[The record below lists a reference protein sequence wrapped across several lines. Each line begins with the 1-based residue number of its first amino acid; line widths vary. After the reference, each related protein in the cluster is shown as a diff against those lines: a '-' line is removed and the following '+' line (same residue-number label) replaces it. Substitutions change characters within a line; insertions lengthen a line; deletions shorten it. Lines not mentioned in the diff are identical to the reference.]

1 MDRPTAGH
9 DNSTI
14 GRPALCTP
22 RRRLFTGRSVFIYI
36 IIVQLPL
43 LASGPKVPV
52 DVLKKNVPLDGRLFR
67 DTANTESPPMA
78 KLGPFRNLYLPGAGG
93 GRIRIPEVHPRHRLC
108 CGRRSSRC
116 VSL

>member
-52 DVLKKNVPLDGRLFR
+52 DVLKKKMCHWTVVCFVIRRTPNRLRWPNSVRSGICISPARVVVAFASPKSTHDTSCAVDG
-67 DTANTESPPMA
+67 
-78 KLGPFRNLYLPGAGG
+78 GPHG
-93 GRIRIPEVHPRHRLC
+93 V
-108 CGRRSSRC
+108 
-116 VSL
+116 